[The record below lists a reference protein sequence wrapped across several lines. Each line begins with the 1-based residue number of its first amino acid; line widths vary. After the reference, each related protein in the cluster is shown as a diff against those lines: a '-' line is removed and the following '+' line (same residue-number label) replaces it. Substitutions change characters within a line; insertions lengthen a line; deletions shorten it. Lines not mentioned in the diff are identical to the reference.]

1 MEVINKLFPTEESLS
16 GVDSHLRQLRSQI
29 DDLDEEILL
38 AVRQQATCGSKA
50 KEDLSHAQNAIKE
63 LSTKIGDIKKRADQ
77 SEVMVEEICKD
88 IKVLDHGKRNLNT
101 SISTL
106 KRLQMIMLAV
116 DSLKELSA
124 KNQFSDCAKL
134 LEAAGG
140 LALRF
145 EMYKRIPK
153 VCSVMSLFF

>member
-77 SEVMVEEICKD
+77 SEVMVEEICK
-88 IKVLDHGKRNLNT
+88 VRSGEG
-101 SISTL
+101 
-106 KRLQMIMLAV
+106 LQPRRPAYLV
-116 DSLKELSA
+116 W
-124 KNQFSDCAKL
+124 
-134 LEAAGG
+134 
-140 LALRF
+140 
-145 EMYKRIPK
+145 RI
-153 VCSVMSLFF
+153 LG